1 MRRARREKTPA
12 RPSSFWPRSGY
23 NDCAC
28 KGPLMLSNRRVSPQF
43 ARNLSRIVTAIFLC
57 SALSSFCF
65 AQDHHLSDGKRTLIE
80 AAVSKFMAST
90 HVPGV
95 SVAVV
100 ENGEYEWAAG
110 FGLADVENN
119 APASEHTLYRLGSIS
134 KPLTAVGALQL
145 YQQGKLDLNA
155 PVQKYC
161 PVFPEKS
168 KPI

>member
-65 AQDHHLSDGKRTLIE
+65 AQDHHLSDGKRTQIE

-100 ENGEYEWAAG
+100 ENGEFEWASG
-110 FGLADVENN
+110 FGFADRKQR
-119 APASEHTLYRLGSIS
+119 ARDRAHSLPPGF
-134 KPLTAVGALQL
+134 
-145 YQQGKLDLNA
+145 DL
-155 PVQKYC
+155 
-161 PVFPEKS
+161 
-168 KPI
+168 